1 MSGRNG
7 KGILA
12 VLLAAALWG
21 TMGVFVRYLNAAG
34 LAALD
39 ITQVRITVGLLAIG
53 GYLLIF
59 RRELFRIR
67 LKDIWC
73 FLGTGLVSLL
83 LFSTCYFKSFEY
95 VSLSTAAVLLYTA
108 PTFVMLMSLVLFKEK
123 MTLPKLAAL
132 VLSLVG
138 CVLVSGIGG
147 GGIGEPIGILLATAS
162 GLFYALY
169 SIFSR
174 YAIMRGYSSLTIV
187 FYTFL
192 FCAVGCAFLSDLP
205 RIAETVFVSDP
216 KMWLLTLGVGI
227 VTGFLPYVFY
237 SYGLTCME
245 SSRASILAS
254 IEPVVGTL
262 FGVFLF
268 GEPLTVGGG
277 IGTVLVLSAVVLL
290 SLKPR
295 KAKSE

>member
-39 ITQVRITVGLLAIG
+39 ITQVRITVGFFAIG

-95 VSLSTAAVLLYTA
+95 ISLSTAAVLLYTA

-147 GGIGEPIGILLATAS
+147 GGIGEPIGILLATAA